1 MLRKSWAPAA
11 CQWQICRLRVGF
23 QGRQRSRIFVS
34 PHTAQ
39 TFASKDTFTM
49 FTGITEHVGKIE
61 EFHHG
66 ETGGRL
72 RVNLEGSPSIAA
84 EMKLGDSIS
93 VNGCCLT
100 VVEFDARSF
109 AADLSGETLRRTAF
123 EEKKNGQ
130 PVNLERPLAATA
142 RLGGHFVQGHV
153 DGIGRVTRLT
163 PEGDNWWLSVRVPQD
178 LRRYVT
184 EKGSIAFDG
193 ISLTVARW
201 HLRDGVADIAVIP
214 FTHQHTNVHAMTPN
228 DAVNVEVDILAK
240 YVESLIAARKAPATS
255 HLTVAELIE
264 EGF

>member
-1 MLRKSWAPAA
+1 
-11 CQWQICRLRVGF
+11 
-23 QGRQRSRIFVS
+23 
-34 PHTAQ
+34 
-39 TFASKDTFTM
+39 M

-61 EFHHG
+61 SFEHG
-66 ETGGRL
+66 PEGGRL
-72 RVNLEGSPSIAA
+72 RISLEGAPSIAG
-84 EMKLGDSIS
+84 EMKLGDSIA

-109 AADLSGETLRRTAF
+109 TADLSGETIRRTAF
-123 EEKKNGQ
+123 AEKKPGN

-178 LRRYVT
+178 LRRYVA
-184 EKGSIAFDG
+184 EKGSLAIDG

-201 HLRDGVADIAVIP
+201 HAQDGVADIAVIP
-214 FTHQHTNVHAMTPN
+214 FTYEHTNVHSMTVN
-228 DAVNVEVDILAK
+228 DAINIEADILAK
-240 YVESLIAARKAPATS
+240 YVESLIAARKTPAS
-255 HLTVAELIE
+255 SRLTVSELIE

>member
-1 MLRKSWAPAA
+1 
-11 CQWQICRLRVGF
+11 
-23 QGRQRSRIFVS
+23 
-34 PHTAQ
+34 
-39 TFASKDTFTM
+39 M

-61 EFHHG
+61 SFEHDDK
-66 ETGGRL
+66 GGRL
-72 RVNLEGSPSIAA
+72 QINLEGAPAIAA
-84 EMKLGDSIS
+84 EMKLGDSVS

-100 VVEFDARSF
+100 VVEFDARAF

-123 EEKKNGQ
+123 DEKRPGN

-163 PEGDNWWLSVRVPQD
+163 PEGENWWLSVRVPQD

-184 EKGSIAFDG
+184 EKGSIAIDG

-201 HLRDGVADIAVIP
+201 QLQDGIADIAVIP
-214 FTHQHTNVHAMTPN
+214 FTHQHTNVHAMVPG
-228 DAVNVEVDILAK
+228 DAVNLEADILAK
-240 YVESLIAARKAPATS
+240 YVESLIVARKTPATS
-255 HLTVAELIE
+255 HLAVGELIE